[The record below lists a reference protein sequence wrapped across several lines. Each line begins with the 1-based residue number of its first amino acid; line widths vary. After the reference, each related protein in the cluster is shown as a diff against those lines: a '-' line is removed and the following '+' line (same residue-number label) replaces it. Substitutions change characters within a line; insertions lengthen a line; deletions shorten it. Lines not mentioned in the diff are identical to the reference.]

1 MKASKG
7 FSLLELLVVIAIL
20 GILIAIALPRYFDAV
35 ADAKRNAQR
44 TNIAIIRTSLEYYR
58 NKTNRYPYTSTTSS
72 GSYLN
77 FNDFLKSTGY
87 FSETPTCPYN
97 NATYSYTPSAPSN
110 WEEHPEWLVYQVD
123 NENVPKSY
131 TLTYTAP

>member
-1 MKASKG
+1 MRSNKG

-58 NKTNRYPYTSTTSS
+58 NKNNTYPTDTTTFVSFLQSST
-72 GSYLN
+72 
-77 FNDFLKSTGY
+77 Y
-87 FSETPTCPYN
+87 FSETPICPYN
-97 NATYSYTPSAPSN
+97 GSQYTAQDSAPATWTEGN
-110 WEEHPEWLVYQVD
+110 AHILVYQGSA
-123 NENVPKSY
+123 KSY
-131 TLTYTAP
+131 TLSYTAP

>member
-1 MKASKG
+1 MKGSRG

-20 GILIAIALPRYFDAV
+20 GILVAVALPRYFEAV

-58 NKTNRYPYTSTTSS
+58 NKNNTYPTDTSS
-72 GSYLN
+72 FVN
-77 FNDFLKSTGY
+77 FLKDSTY
-87 FSETPTCPYN
+87 FAETPVCPYN
-97 NATYSYTPSAPSN
+97 NKPYDAVTPDNKPATWDAN
-110 WEEHPEWLVYQVD
+110 NAEILVYTATAL
-123 NENVPKSY
+123 SY

>member
-1 MKASKG
+1 MKGSKG

-20 GILIAIALPRYFDAV
+20 GILVAIALPRYFDAV

-58 NKTNRYPYTSTTSS
+58 NKNNKYPLNIDEFNQFLTSTV
-72 GSYLN
+72 
-77 FNDFLKSTGY
+77 Y

-97 NATYSYTPSAPSN
+97 NLTYSGVVSPPATWTPGNAHELYYTGTT
-110 WEEHPEWLVYQVD
+110 L
-123 NENVPKSY
+123 SY
-131 TLTYTAP
+131 TLSYTAP